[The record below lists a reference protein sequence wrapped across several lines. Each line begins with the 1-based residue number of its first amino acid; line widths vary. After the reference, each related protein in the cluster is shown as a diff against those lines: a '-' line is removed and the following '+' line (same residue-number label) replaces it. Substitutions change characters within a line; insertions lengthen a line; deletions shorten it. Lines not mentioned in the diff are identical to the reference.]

1 MKMMRECL
9 GVPVPHPQAPVS
21 LKPLISEQILHD
33 FHVYFASHIASSFG
47 SSNPHCSSPI
57 LAFLKVQ

>member
-9 GVPVPHPQAPVS
+9 GVPVPHPEAPVS
-21 LKPLISEQILHD
+21 LKTLISEQILHD

-47 SSNPHCSSPI
+47 NSNPVPVPFSH
-57 LAFLKVQ
+57 F